1 MEVILIKPV
10 RKLGKIAEILKVK
23 KGFARNYLIPRKL
36 AIRATEIN
44 KQFIE
49 TQKHDL
55 EEKDLKIRSEA
66 EAINNI
72 ISSKELVFIRQSSDD
87 GRLCRLFGSVN
98 NKEIAESL
106 SKASSQLISHLN
118 IILNKPIKSTGV
130 FVVEVRL
137 HADLSTN
144 ITVIVARSES
154 EAQDYA
160 RSNKQDAISPLESF
174 DQQENFTPNDGAI

>member
-23 KGFARNYLIPRKL
+23 RGFARNYLIPRKL
-36 AIRATEIN
+36 AIRATELN

-72 ISSKELVFIRQSSDD
+72 ISSKELVFIRQSADD
-87 GRLCRLFGSVN
+87 GRLFGSVN

-106 SKASSQLISHLN
+106 SKASSQSISHLN
-118 IILNKPIKSTGV
+118 IILKKPIKSTGA

-160 RSNKQDAISPLESF
+160 RINKQDATSPTESF
-174 DQQENFTPNDGAI
+174 DQQGVSTPNDVEQL

>member
-23 KGFARNYLIPRKL
+23 RGFARNYLIPRKL

-87 GRLCRLFGSVN
+87 GRLFGSVN

-106 SKASSQLISHLN
+106 SKTSSQLISHLN

-160 RSNKQDAISPLESF
+160 RINKQDAISPLESF
-174 DQQENFTPNDGAI
+174 DQQENFTPNDEAI

>member
-23 KGFARNYLIPRKL
+23 RGFARNYLIPKKL
-36 AIRATEIN
+36 AIRATEPN

-49 TQKHDL
+49 AQKHEL
-55 EEKDLKIRSEA
+55 EAKDLKIRSEA

-72 ISSKELVFIRQSSDD
+72 IGGKELVFIRQSADD
-87 GRLCRLFGSVN
+87 GRLFGSVN

-106 SKASSQLISHLN
+106 SKISLQPISHLN
-118 IILNKPIKSTGV
+118 IILKKPIKSTGA
-130 FVVEVRL
+130 FIVEVRL
-137 HADLSTN
+137 HAEISTN

-154 EAQDYA
+154 EAQDYS
-160 RSNKQDAISPLESF
+160 RSNKQDATSSLESF
-174 DQQENFTPNDGAI
+174 EQQEISTSNDVEQL

>member
-55 EEKDLKIRSEA
+55 EEKDLKIRYEA

-87 GRLCRLFGSVN
+87 GRLFGSVN

-174 DQQENFTPNDGAI
+174 DQQEKFTPNDGAI

>member
-23 KGFARNYLIPRKL
+23 RGFARNYLIPRKL

-87 GRLCRLFGSVN
+87 GRLFGSVN

-106 SKASSQLISHLN
+106 SKTSSQLISHLN

-174 DQQENFTPNDGAI
+174 DQQENFTPNDEAI

>member
-1 MEVILIKPV
+1 M
-10 RKLGKIAEILKVK
+10 
-23 KGFARNYLIPRKL
+23 
-36 AIRATEIN
+36 
-44 KQFIE
+44 
-49 TQKHDL
+49 
-55 EEKDLKIRSEA
+55 
-66 EAINNI
+66 
-72 ISSKELVFIRQSSDD
+72 
-87 GRLCRLFGSVN
+87 N
-98 NKEIAESL
+98 NKEISESL
-106 SKASSQLISHLN
+106 SKTSSQLISHLN

-174 DQQENFTPNDGAI
+174 DQQENFTPNDEAI

>member
-23 KGFARNYLIPRKL
+23 RGFARNYLIPRKL

-72 ISSKELVFIRQSSDD
+72 ISTKELVFIRQSSDD
-87 GRLCRLFGSVN
+87 GRLFGSVN

-106 SKASSQLISHLN
+106 SKTSSQLISHLN

-174 DQQENFTPNDGAI
+174 DQQENFTPNDEAI

>member
-55 EEKDLKIRSEA
+55 EEKDLKIRYEA

-87 GRLCRLFGSVN
+87 GRLFGSVN

-137 HADLSTN
+137 HAELSTN

-160 RSNKQDAISPLESF
+160 RINKQDAISPLESF

>member
-87 GRLCRLFGSVN
+87 GRLFGSVN

>member
-87 GRLCRLFGSVN
+87 GRLFGSVN

-137 HADLSTN
+137 HAELSTN

-160 RSNKQDAISPLESF
+160 RINKQDAISPLESF

>member
-23 KGFARNYLIPRKL
+23 RGFARNYLIPRKL

-87 GRLCRLFGSVN
+87 GRLFGSVN
-98 NKEIAESL
+98 NKEISESL
-106 SKASSQLISHLN
+106 SKTSSQLISHLN

-174 DQQENFTPNDGAI
+174 DQQENFTPNDEAI